1 LVVTGST
8 EKTVAVEQTGIGVT
22 VVGFAQKN
30 KLKIGLCKPDDLI
43 VAVGCPNVKDDVL
56 PAEERGEI
64 ADLKDLL
71 KLIRCGFV
79 HEIIP
84 VGSPGMM
91 YEAGVLAKD
100 SVLRVNL
107 ELDEVEAKNSAG
119 PATVVLVAISK
130 NALNELSALI
140 RKPMSVIGSFYR

>member
-1 LVVTGST
+1 
-8 EKTVAVEQTGIGVT
+8 
-22 VVGFAQKN
+22 
-30 KLKIGLCKPDDLI
+30 LCKPDDLI